1 MEKIEKV
8 SIIGLGAMGSA
19 YASQMAKFLPREN
32 IRVIAGG
39 TRGEKYKTEG
49 IEINGSIYQF
59 DVLDPAEKCQ
69 AADLLIFA
77 VKFNQLEDAIK
88 QARNHIGDDTIIIS
102 VLNGITSEEMI
113 GETYGMEKLL
123 YSVCFGI
130 DSVRTGNS
138 VHFKN
143 MGSIAFGE
151 KENPP
156 GHYSDKV
163 KRLQDFF
170 TRVQIDYS
178 VPEDMLRT
186 LWWKFLLNVGINQVS
201 AVLRAPYGVF
211 QHVEAARNIM
221 IAAMQEVIS
230 ISAKAGIHLGGKD
243 IEELLGV
250 ISRLSPT
257 GKTSMLQDIEAHRQT
272 EVNIFAG
279 TVVELGKKYGVST
292 PINQMLFDIIRAEEE
307 MFKYLDAND

>member
-69 AADLLIFA
+69 AADLLMFA

-88 QARNHIGDDTIIIS
+88 QARNHIGDDTIIFR
-102 VLNGITSEEMI
+102 LNGITSEEMI

-156 GHYSDKV
+156 GII
-163 KRLQDFF
+163 
-170 TRVQIDYS
+170 QIRS
-178 VPEDMLRT
+178 KGCRT
-186 LWWKFLLNVGINQVS
+186 F
-201 AVLRAPYGVF
+201 
-211 QHVEAARNIM
+211 
-221 IAAMQEVIS
+221 
-230 ISAKAGIHLGGKD
+230 
-243 IEELLGV
+243 
-250 ISRLSPT
+250 SP
-257 GKTSMLQDIEAHRQT
+257 GCR
-272 EVNIFAG
+272 
-279 TVVELGKKYGVST
+279 
-292 PINQMLFDIIRAEEE
+292 
-307 MFKYLDAND
+307 